1 MAQVVIYQTFRV
13 EAQVQSKAS
22 LHNIF
27 GGQIGIGSVFN
38 LALLFFT
45 IRIVPIKFSKL
56 IHLLVNHR
64 RYTILVTNRALNNT
78 LKNIASEIQLLC
90 STITLHLSV
99 M

>member
-1 MAQVVIYQTFRV
+1 MYFSGIMAQAVIYQTFRV

-27 GGQIGIGSVFN
+27 GGQIGTGSVFN

-56 IHLLVNHR
+56 IHLLVNHQ
-64 RYTILVTNRALNNT
+64 RYTILVTDRVV
-78 LKNIASEIQLLC
+78 K
-90 STITLHLSV
+90 
-99 M
+99 